1 MNANEL
7 ADYLDEDDVSYITVK
22 KAATMIRK
30 QADEIEY
37 WKRAFERAMTLNDQ
51 IKHLEAQVYGGTT
64 K

>member
-7 ADYLDEDDVSYITVK
+7 ADAIRYCGDSGYNLDASM
-22 KAATMIRK
+22 MIRK